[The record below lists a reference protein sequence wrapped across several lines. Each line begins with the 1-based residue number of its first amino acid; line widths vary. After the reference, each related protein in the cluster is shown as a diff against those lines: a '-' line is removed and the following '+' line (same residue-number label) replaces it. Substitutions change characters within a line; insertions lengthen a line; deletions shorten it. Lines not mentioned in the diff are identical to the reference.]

1 MDTWIIYSKLAV
13 PHKHL
18 ISFRLP
24 MQHHIMSTLLSK
36 CQYPA
41 EIAMCEPDV
50 FIILWS
56 NVKIRENINNMAWIY
71 GEQLIIHHVLLGA
84 AGLIW
89 INCNCS
95 QGSTRIGLLLWLVV
109 LRSDEHVLWTLIQ
122 NTRIVGL
129 WYRQVSGIAEVPA
142 CIPSIWETSENY
154 REYTKSSYLFHR
166 LL

>member
-1 MDTWIIYSKLAV
+1 
-13 PHKHL
+13 
-18 ISFRLP
+18 
-24 MQHHIMSTLLSK
+24 
-36 CQYPA
+36 
-41 EIAMCEPDV
+41 MCEPDV

-89 INCNCS
+89 TNCNNS

-109 LRSDEHVLWTLIQ
+109 LCSDEHVLWTLIQ
-122 NTRIVGL
+122 NTRIVSL

-142 CIPSIWETSENY
+142 CISSIWETSENY
-154 REYTKSSYLFHR
+154 REYTVDLRTCFIDCYKTVSWGLFNMIYYETCESWCFQHIWQS
-166 LL
+166 LLYHCIMKNKQLSE